1 MNRRNS
7 VCTIFHA
14 MCLLVMGMLPVS
26 TFADNPMVSREV
38 KHDVSPPL
46 RNLTPG
52 QASTAT
58 DQQQLVA
65 RPTRPALANAQPD
78 PVAQQLTVPLSGVS
92 TGPNFDGQSANDN
105 RNLLGFAFVP
115 PDTNGAVGATQFV
128 QIVNVTYAVYDKKTS
143 ALVLGPALIHTVW
156 TGFGGPCEEAGDGG
170 DPVTARL
177 RAISNALPSPPRRT
191 LLAVTTGTYSILE
204 LTSPTIPSSEFGR
217 TRITTRRTH
226 SARGASWE
234 RKPALL
240 TAPPCWPAVRRA

>member
-78 PVAQQLTVPLSGVS
+78 PVAQQLTAPLSGVS

-105 RNLLGFAFVP
+105 RNLLGFTFVP

-128 QIVNVTYAVYDKKTS
+128 QIVNVTYAVYNKSTG
-143 ALVLGPALIHTVW
+143 AVELGPALINTIW
-156 TGFGGPCEEAGDGG
+156 AGFGGLCETENRG
-170 DPVTARL
+170 DPVVLYDHLAGRWLISQLAFSSGFTENFQCI
-177 RAISNALPSPPRRT
+177 AISTTSDA
-191 LLAVTTGTYSILE
+191 TGTYNRYAF
-204 LTSPTIPSSEFGR
+204 PF
-217 TRITTRRTH
+217 
-226 SARGASWE
+226 
-234 RKPALL
+234 
-240 TAPPCWPAVRRA
+240 